1 MTRKQAL
8 AKHLD
13 CELEEI
19 SEDHCEENRFTAHRC
34 DYYIL
39 THDEATA
46 MATEQIKQTLWAF
59 NAEFIAAHCKRGLS
73 DDAIKAVRKA
83 QESLCEGANDL
94 IESLIHDMDH
104 FIEDAIRSDGIGH
117 FIASY
122 DGNEHQV
129 GEYLIYQLN

>member
-1 MTRKQAL
+1 MTREEAL

-13 CELEEI
+13 LELEEI
-19 SEDHCEENRFTAHRC
+19 SEDHCEDNRYTAHRS
-34 DYYIL
+34 DYYVL

-94 IESLIHDMDH
+94 IEALIDDLDH
-104 FIEDAIRSDGIGH
+104 FIDDAIRSDGIGH